1 MYKSASGCTEILKIF
16 EVSNVNTTLKYLKT
30 KNFWICGFSSESKKD
45 FTKHKW
51 EGKNVLLFGSEGY
64 GLNFHIKKSSDFLF
78 SIRINN
84 KVESLNI
91 ANSASIVFHH
101 INTLKE
107 RS

>member
-1 MYKSASGCTEILKIF
+1 M
-16 EVSNVNTTLKYLKT
+16 
-30 KNFWICGFSSESKKD
+30 
-45 FTKHKW
+45 
-51 EGKNVLLFGSEGY
+51 LLFGSEGY

-101 INTLKE
+101 IKA
-107 RS
+107 SK

>member
-1 MYKSASGCTEILKIF
+1 MEYLNIF
-16 EVSNVNTTLKYLKT
+16 KVSNINTTLRFLKT
-30 KNFWICGFSSESKKD
+30 KGFWISAFDANSEKD
-45 FTKHKW
+45 FTENQW
-51 EGKNVLLFGSEGY
+51 TGKNVLLFGSEGY

-78 SIRINN
+78 SIKINN

-101 INTLKE
+101 INTSKE